1 VRADLAHGRKHGIF
15 VCWHNR
21 LAGALTYHDRLKRR
35 CGGYALQT
43 IVSASADGEYLA
55 RMIRESGGL
64 VIRGSSSNSAAA
76 ALRASAEELGRGRNL
91 FTVGDGPRGPR
102 YHLKPGPLLLA
113 KLSGLPIYPVTW
125 AGSRVLQFHRA
136 WDQMMI
142 PYPFSRI
149 EYRMGEPLHVP
160 ADADDAAL
168 AALRRDLESRL
179 AALTEWA
186 DANTRIARQ
195 VPKPRP
201 GEVLKRKPGT
211 PIEAKRL

>member
-1 VRADLAHGRKHGIF
+1 
-15 VCWHNR
+15 
-21 LAGALTYHDRLKRR
+21 
-35 CGGYALQT
+35 
-43 IVSASADGEYLA
+43 
-55 RMIRESGGL
+55 
-64 VIRGSSSNSAAA
+64 
-76 ALRASAEELGRGRNL
+76 
-91 FTVGDGPRGPR
+91 VGDGPRGPR

-113 KLSGLPIYPVTW
+113 KLSGVPIYPVTW

-149 EYRMGEPLHVP
+149 EYGMGEPLHVP
-160 ADADDAAL
+160 ADADNAAL

-186 DANTRIARQ
+186 DANTRVARQ